1 MYAPDQNQSPAP
13 ALDRRSTTTTGRST
27 ESFRPVALPALAAA
41 VLVSAVAGKAMAARA
56 KAARIAARFEHEDA
70 PQV

>member
-13 ALDRRSTTTTGRST
+13 ALDRRSTTTGRST